1 MRLYL
6 PLILLSASLCGAWY
20 FGAAPKAT
28 NALAAI
34 TPPPSPLAEPLLR
47 RDSAITLGTFLYGFG
62 SICAYENG
70 EGLSFMY
77 HRPLDQVY

>member
-6 PLILLSASLCGAWY
+6 PLILLSASLCDARY
-20 FGAAPKAT
+20 LSAAPKAT
-28 NALAAI
+28 NAPAAI
-34 TPPPSPLAEPLLR
+34 TPPPSPIGELLLR
-47 RDSAITLGTFLYGFG
+47 RDSVTTLGTFLYGFG

-70 EGLSFMY
+70 DSLSFVY

>member
-6 PLILLSASLCGAWY
+6 PLILLYASLCDALC
-20 FGAAPKAT
+20 FSAPEAANT
-28 NALAAI
+28 LAAI
-34 TPPPSPLAEPLLR
+34 TPPPPSPLAELLR
-47 RDSAITLGTFLYGFG
+47 RDLVTTLGTYYYGFG

-70 EGLSFMY
+70 DSLSFVY